1 MQDVSVLRG
10 AVVLVVSDDA
20 ESDRAI
26 IHLLGRHGCATVRGE
41 PGLLL
46 DPSVRYDASVI
57 DMRCHRGWGIGM
69 IVALRTAELPCATL
83 MVFASGEPR
92 DVTAALGSGAVDC
105 LVKPFVADDLLEGI
119 ANAILC
125 TRRWRSRV
133 SAARVHTLVP
143 PPSPPPVDPIAIPEP
158 ITNPEPSSPAEPRE
172 REPSGP
178 RIEAVVRRL
187 AGNASLTP
195 REGEVLFWLLHGH
208 RYDDIASVLGVS
220 TRTTEFHACNLL
232 RKLDLDSRYD
242 LTRLLAEHR

>member
-1 MQDVSVLRG
+1 M
-10 AVVLVVSDDA
+10 VLVVSDDA
-20 ESDRAI
+20 ASERDI
-26 IHLLGRHGCATVRGE
+26 IHLLGSQGCATVHGE

-46 DPSVRYDASVI
+46 DPSARYDASVI

-83 MVFASGEPR
+83 MMFATGEPR

-105 LVKPFVADDLLEGI
+105 LVKPFVADALLEGI

-133 SAARVHTLVP
+133 SAARVHTTLAP
-143 PPSPPPVDPIAIPEP
+143 PVSPPAEPIAISESITSAEPSPPP
-158 ITNPEPSSPAEPRE
+158 EPRK

-187 AGNASLTP
+187 AGNANLTP

-220 TRTTEFHACNLL
+220 TRTTKFHACNLL

-242 LTRLLAEHR
+242 LTRLLAEEH

>member
-1 MQDVSVLRG
+1 
-10 AVVLVVSDDA
+10 VVLVVSDDA
-20 ESDRAI
+20 ASEQSI
-26 IHLLGRHGCATVRGE
+26 IRLLGSHGCATASGE

-83 MVFASGEPR
+83 MMFAFGEPR

-105 LVKPFVADDLLEGI
+105 LVKPFAADDLLEGV

-125 TRRWRSRV
+125 TRRWRGRV
-133 SAARVHTLVP
+133 SAARVQTLVP
-143 PPSPPPVDPIAIPEP
+143 PASPPLVEPIAISEPIAIPDP
-158 ITNPEPSSPAEPRE
+158 TAAPDLRT

-178 RIEAVVRRL
+178 RIEALVRRL
-187 AGNASLTP
+187 ADDASLTP

-208 RYDDIASVLGVS
+208 RYDDISSVLGVS
-220 TRTTEFHACNLL
+220 TRTAKFHACNLL

-242 LTRLLAEHR
+242 LTRLLAEHA